1 MPTQPNRTADFADL
15 LRVFARIGCLSFGG
29 PAAQIALMHS
39 EVVDRLGWVREQEY
53 LHALN
58 FCHLLPGPEAQQ
70 LATWI
75 GWRLHGL
82 KGGLAAGLLFV
93 VPGALLM
100 LALSTLYALAA
111 NLDWFSAAFLGVKAA
126 VLAIVV
132 QALIRI
138 AGRAL
143 DTRFK
148 QGLAISAFLALFLFD
163 LPFPAVVLGAGA
175 LGMIVAA
182 WRPGWLA
189 LKPVSGEARAAAPT
203 WRAMGRTALAWGAIW
218 ALPLALV
225 LATLGKSHVL
235 WDIGLFFSQLAIV
248 TFGGAYAV
256 LAYMAQEAVQT
267 FGWLQPGEMADGLG
281 LAETTPG
288 PLILVTQHVG
298 FLAAFRSPEPFSP
311 ITAGILGAALTTWV
325 TFAPCFL
332 WIFLGAPFI
341 ERLRENAAL
350 AGALSAIT
358 AAVVG
363 VILNLALWFAIHAV
377 FRTTVAVGA
386 GPVAFDAPVL
396 ASIDP
401 WAAALTLFALV
412 AVFRLKLGLFTVLAL
427 CAAAGMAL
435 RLAGLV

>member
-1 MPTQPNRTADFADL
+1 MPTQPNRTTDFADL

-93 VPGALLM
+93 LPGALLM

-148 QGLAISAFLALFLFD
+148 QG
-163 LPFPAVVLGAGA
+163 
-175 LGMIVAA
+175 
-182 WRPGWLA
+182 
-189 LKPVSGEARAAAPT
+189 
-203 WRAMGRTALAWGAIW
+203 
-218 ALPLALV
+218 
-225 LATLGKSHVL
+225 
-235 WDIGLFFSQLAIV
+235 
-248 TFGGAYAV
+248 
-256 LAYMAQEAVQT
+256 
-267 FGWLQPGEMADGLG
+267 
-281 LAETTPG
+281 
-288 PLILVTQHVG
+288 
-298 FLAAFRSPEPFSP
+298 
-311 ITAGILGAALTTWV
+311 
-325 TFAPCFL
+325 
-332 WIFLGAPFI
+332 
-341 ERLRENAAL
+341 
-350 AGALSAIT
+350 
-358 AAVVG
+358 
-363 VILNLALWFAIHAV
+363 
-377 FRTTVAVGA
+377 
-386 GPVAFDAPVL
+386 
-396 ASIDP
+396 
-401 WAAALTLFALV
+401 
-412 AVFRLKLGLFTVLAL
+412 
-427 CAAAGMAL
+427 AL
-435 RLAGLV
+435 RSVPSWRCSCSTCPFRRWCWAQARWG